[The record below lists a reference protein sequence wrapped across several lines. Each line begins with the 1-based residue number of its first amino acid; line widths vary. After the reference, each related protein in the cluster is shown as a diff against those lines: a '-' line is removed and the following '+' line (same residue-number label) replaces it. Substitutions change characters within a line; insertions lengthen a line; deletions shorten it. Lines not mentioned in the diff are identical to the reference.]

1 MKKLLVWII
10 LIVMLF
16 TLSLPALAATKTRYR
31 TLKRGFDGAD
41 VMKLKEAMY
50 ELGYFKTKNFAKTYN
65 KTTEERVKE
74 LQRMNGLE
82 PTGKADPALQELIY
96 SGNCIP
102 ADGKPVKKAEAEK
115 ETAAAKEKE
124 TAKKET
130 TKDTTEKVKEEP
142 KEEPVEEPVEEP
154 IEEPIEEPVEEIIE
168 EVVEEIPL
176 FYPDDMPER
185 NEKGFLQPGMEDY
198 SYQGE
203 EEGLWLYLSTD
214 LAVEIRRYEDTKD
227 KNVWFEC
234 DVRTSE
240 TTPLMTFANWA
251 SYSKKGISAVSAI
264 EYANRL
270 QPVFAIS
277 DDMFAK
283 RLWND
288 QPIGTVVRGGK
299 LVSEGTLL
307 DDEMAYP
314 NLDTLALFADGS
326 MLAEPN
332 GTHTAKEYL
341 DMGATDVFAHGPV
354 LLHEG
359 QPGALSVNKDY
370 AHQRLARCAMG
381 MIEPYH
387 YFVLV
392 TSGNDPEK
400 AKGAYLEWL
409 TERMSEKG
417 VQEALNLGS
426 ESYVTLVFMGKRLNS
441 TYNDNPM
448 LFSAIC
454 VSKFLVP
461 IM

>member
-31 TLKRGFDGAD
+31 TLKRGFDSAD

-102 ADGKPVKKAEAEK
+102 ANGKPVKKAEAEK

-142 KEEPVEEPVEEP
+142 KEEPV
-154 IEEPIEEPVEEIIE
+154 EEPVEEIIE

-240 TTPLMTFANWA
+240 TTPLMTYANWTA
-251 SYSKKGISAVSAI
+251 YSKEGISSFDAVEMAKQM
-264 EYANRL
+264 

-277 DDMFAK
+277 DDMFGP
-283 RLWND
+283 RLRD
-288 QPIGTVVRGGK
+288 GEVVGTVVRGGK
-299 LVSEGTLL
+299 LVSEGALL

-359 QPGALSVNKDY
+359 QPGALIGKKNYPND
-370 AHQRLARCAMG
+370 QIARCAMG

-387 YFVLV
+387 YFVLI

-400 AKGAYLEWL
+400 AKGARLEWL

-426 ESYVTLVFMGKRLNS
+426 GGYVTVIFMGNRLNS
-441 TYNDNPM
+441 TYHTNPK
-448 LFSAIC
+448 LCSFTGLN
-454 VSKFLVP
+454 KFLVP
-461 IM
+461 IE